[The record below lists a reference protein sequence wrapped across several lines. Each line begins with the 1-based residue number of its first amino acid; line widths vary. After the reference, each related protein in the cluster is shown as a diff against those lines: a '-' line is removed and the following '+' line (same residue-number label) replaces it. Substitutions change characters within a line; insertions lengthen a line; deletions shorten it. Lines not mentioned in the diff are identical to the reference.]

1 VIGYW
6 MTAYECGFIRSMQYI
21 GEMIVDFKN
30 FGDSAA
36 FDLTVFLRD
45 IWPDVKYTIREEAA

>member
-1 VIGYW
+1 
-6 MTAYECGFIRSMQYI
+6 MQYI